1 MRTRKINQMQTEK
14 DGTLTVFL
22 SGEAELVEV
31 TVTID
36 GKPIKNVKKITFDRT
51 SAEKLKQHL
60 NKILK

>member
-1 MRTRKINQMQTEK
+1 MQTEK